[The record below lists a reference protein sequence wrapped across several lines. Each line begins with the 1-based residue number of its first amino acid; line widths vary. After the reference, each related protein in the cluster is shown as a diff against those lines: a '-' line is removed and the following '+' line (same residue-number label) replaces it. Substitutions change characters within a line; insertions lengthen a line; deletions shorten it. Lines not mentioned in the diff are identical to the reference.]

1 LGQTI
6 EGPAAACRN
15 DRYRKYLMD
24 VSNQSDRVSR
34 CLVDLAELL
43 RSDVDGW
50 SEALSLLTTT
60 VGGVVGVALVGDDA
74 RLRRLGSYGPLAPAA
89 ASAGTAADL
98 HEALRTPGVTG
109 VWVQTHERE
118 GSRGLLAIA
127 TRAEGGFSEESEALM
142 DAAWSIFEIALDENA
157 ARSRLSDELARRRRF
172 EANLAEVEGRT
183 TLGAIAA
190 AVAHDLA
197 APVSALTMETQEI
210 AERVEEIAAHLG
222 NAGPILRS
230 ALEDLRTLA
239 AHCSEATERA
249 RALLLDFRLAA
260 QPAGKLNQ
268 NSWLSV
274 SPADVLRRCVRL
286 VAPLARG
293 QVKLELFVDPDAP
306 VVQGSARRLE
316 QAFTNLLV
324 NAIQAASIREGR
336 AGFVHARLKRN
347 GDDVFIEIQDNGI
360 GMSPE
365 VRARIFEPFF
375 TTKSGDVGTGLGL
388 PITRDAIEAHG
399 GTIEVESERGRGA
412 LFRVRLPIKRA
423 QVRPG
428 TARPRVLVVDEDDVS
443 VRALSRILGAE
454 HDVSI
459 ATTGREALALLGA
472 GLEVD
477 VIVAD
482 AELPDM
488 DGAALLERVRTRWP
502 KLESRFVFAAGP
514 RLVGKSRDR
523 LGDIAPSLVAKP
535 FTPEELAPLV
545 RRLVAG

>member
-1 LGQTI
+1 
-6 EGPAAACRN
+6 
-15 DRYRKYLMD
+15 MD
-24 VSNQSDRVSR
+24 NLVNPPDGSR
-34 CLVDLAELL
+34 LLVDLADLL
-43 RSDVDGW
+43 RSEVDGW
-50 SEALSLLTTT
+50 SEALSLITAA
-60 VGGVVGVALVGDDA
+60 VGGQVGVAFVGDEG
-74 RLRRLGSYGPLAPAA
+74 RLRRLGCYGVLAPAA
-89 ASAGTAADL
+89 MNASNGEELA
-98 HEALRTPGVTG
+98 EALRVAGSTG
-109 VWVQTHERE
+109 VWVQAHERE
-118 GSRGLLAIA
+118 GTRQFLAVA
-127 TRAEGGFSEESEALM
+127 TRATGGFSDEHEATL
-142 DAAWSIFEIALDENA
+142 DAAWSIFQIAFDENA
-157 ARSRLSDELARRRRF
+157 ARLRLSEELARRRRF

-210 AERVEEIAAHLG
+210 AERVEEIALHLG

-260 QPAGKLNQ
+260 QPAGRMNQ
-268 NSWLSV
+268 SAWLSV

-336 AGFVHARLKRN
+336 AGFVHARLRRV
-347 GDDVFIEIQDNGI
+347 GDDVLVEIQDNGI
-360 GMSPE
+360 GMAPE
-365 VRARIFEPFF
+365 VKAKIFEPFF

-399 GTIEVESERGRGA
+399 GTIEVESDRGRGA
-412 LFRVRLPIKRA
+412 LFRVRLPIKRITTRSA
-423 QVRPG
+423 SS
-428 TARPRVLVVDEDDVS
+428 RPRVLVVDEDDAS
-443 VRALSRILGAE
+443 VRALSRILGTE

-488 DGAALLERVRTRWP
+488 DGAALLERIRHRWP
-502 KLESRFVFAAGP
+502 KLESRFVFAASP
-514 RLVGKSRDR
+514 RVAARSRER
-523 LGDIAPSLVAKP
+523 LGEIAPSLVAKP